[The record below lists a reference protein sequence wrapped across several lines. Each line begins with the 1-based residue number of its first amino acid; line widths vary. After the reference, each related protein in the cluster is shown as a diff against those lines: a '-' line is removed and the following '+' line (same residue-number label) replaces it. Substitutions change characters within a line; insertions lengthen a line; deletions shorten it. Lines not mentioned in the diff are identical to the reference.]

1 MEKFLTFLL
10 DFGSAL
16 LFLFLFLATGNIYLA
31 TGVGMAAALATLVWI
46 WIRDRRIRAMQA
58 LGPAIVLVM
67 GGATIL
73 FHDPRFVMLKPTLIL
88 GFIGAVMLKPGWLIP
103 YLPPVASVA
112 PRPLIVTIGY
122 VYAATHLMLAAANV
136 VVHGTG
142 SKTGTGP
149 GKGDVATATA
159 FHGFAAAS
167 AGQGSSTNRDDTATA
182 VADDGV
188 AIAIAG

>member
-1 MEKFLTFLL
+1 MERFLTFLL

-136 VVHGTG
+136 VVAR
-142 SKTGTGP
+142 
-149 GKGDVATATA
+149 VASQQTWVIL
-159 FHGFAAAS
+159 
-167 AGQGSSTNRDDTATA
+167 SSTVPWIVIGLVAFVSWWLVRRSVIA
-182 VADDGV
+182 VHKQRAME
-188 AIAIAG
+188 A